1 MKGRKY
7 TMFRLSWAIAL
18 AFTIAL
24 LCGILIVT
32 RDLSITNDTFKD
44 GVAQAKIV
52 DSTTN
57 DALAG
62 AKELP
67 PANESINQG
76 LPEVVGVLD
85 SLTRADHTLGELGTQ
100 LQALGDALQS
110 ADAPLGGIIDA
121 GASATDQANAAAVP
135 AEQIAH
141 TLADAD
147 AKVRALAPLLDQ
159 SLALG
164 QAIDQKLRIALILPV
179 IGN

>member
-1 MKGRKY
+1 
-7 TMFRLSWAIAL
+7 MFRLSWAIAA

-32 RDLSITNDTFKD
+32 RDLAITNDIFKD
-44 GVAQAKIV
+44 GVAQAQTV
-52 DSTTN
+52 DKTTN

-62 AKELP
+62 AQELP
-67 PANESINQG
+67 PANAAINQG

-85 SLTRADHTLGELGTQ
+85 SLTRADHTLGDLGTQ
-100 LQALGDALQS
+100 LQALGDALTA

-121 GASATDQANAAAVP
+121 GAAATDQANAAAVP
-135 AEQIAH
+135 AEQIVQ

-147 AKVRALAPLLDQ
+147 GKVQTLGPLLDQ

-164 QAIDQKLRIALILPV
+164 QEIDSKLRIALILPV
-179 IGN
+179 IGE